1 MCTTVVI
8 SDEKDREIK
17 KKKLSRDMEY
27 LKQYLCYIRNK
38 KMQQKKITKKI
49 EK

>member
-8 SDEKDREIK
+8 SDEKDREI